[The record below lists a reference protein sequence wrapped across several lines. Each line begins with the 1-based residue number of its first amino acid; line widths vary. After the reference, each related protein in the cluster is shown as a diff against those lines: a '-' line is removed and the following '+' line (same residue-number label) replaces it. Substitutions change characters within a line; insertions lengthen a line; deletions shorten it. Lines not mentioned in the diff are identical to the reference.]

1 MLAQSALQL
10 RSELRPVRPGP
21 ALINLKKSSNTRCE
35 TGSSTEAVTPGGAP
49 KASGQLLEL
58 LDRTDNLM
66 NEVQTVLR
74 RIGVELERLGISPS
88 TLPPSSRPRACPEL
102 DSLSPRETEVVKL
115 LVEGHRVSTIARSL
129 FISPHT
135 VRNHLQAAYRKSGV
149 KSQVELIEML
159 KGAASPS
166 PAPTESAHFG

>member
-10 RSELRPVRPGP
+10 RAEFLPARPGS
-21 ALINLKKSSNTRCE
+21 ALINLKKSSNTRCD
-35 TGSSTEAVTPGGAP
+35 TGSRTEAVTPADVP
-49 KASGQLLEL
+49 KVSGHLLEL

-66 NEVQTVLR
+66 DEVQIVLR

-88 TLPPSSRPRACPEL
+88 TLPPSSRPRACSEL
-102 DSLSPRETEVVKL
+102 DSLAPRETEVVKL
-115 LVEGHRVSTIARSL
+115 LMEGHRVSTIARSL

-159 KGAASPS
+159 KGAASPG
-166 PAPTESAHFG
+166 PALTESAHFG

>member
-1 MLAQSALQL
+1 
-10 RSELRPVRPGP
+10 
-21 ALINLKKSSNTRCE
+21 
-35 TGSSTEAVTPGGAP
+35 VTPGDAA

-102 DSLSPRETEVVKL
+102 DSLSPRESEVVKL
-115 LVEGHRVSTIARSL
+115 LMEGHRVSTIARAL

-166 PAPTESAHFG
+166 PAPTESAYFG

>member
-1 MLAQSALQL
+1 M
-10 RSELRPVRPGP
+10 
-21 ALINLKKSSNTRCE
+21 
-35 TGSSTEAVTPGGAP
+35 TPGDVP
-49 KASGQLLEL
+49 KVSGHLLEL

-66 NEVQTVLR
+66 NEVQIVLR

-88 TLPPSSRPRACPEL
+88 TLPPSSRPPARPEL
-102 DSLSPRETEVVKL
+102 DTLSPRETEVVKL
-115 LVEGHRVSTIARSL
+115 LMEGHRVSTIARSL

-149 KSQVELIEML
+149 KSQVELIDML

-166 PAPTESAHFG
+166 PSPTESAHFG